1 MKLLG
6 ICGSLRKGS
15 YNAMALRAA
24 CELLPPGTTMSI
36 ADLRGI
42 PLYDEDLRAQGEPAA
57 VTQLKAQIRE
67 ADAVLI
73 VTPEYNFSIP
83 GVLKNAL
90 DWASRPPEPPFDDKV
105 VALMGASTGMAGT
118 ARVQYDLRKVMVFLN
133 AFVVNKPEVF
143 IREAPSKFDASGALV
158 DEPTRKF
165 IAELLLSTKR
175 LAQRLHPPQQL

>member
-6 ICGSLRKGS
+6 ICGSLRQGS

-24 CELLPPGTTMSI
+24 AELMPAGMSMEI

-42 PLYDEDLRAQGEPAA
+42 PFYDEDLRTAEGEPAA
-57 VTQLKAQIRE
+57 VTQLKAQIRA

-73 VTPEYNFSIP
+73 ATPEYNFSIP

-90 DWASRPPEPPFDDKV
+90 DWVSRPPEPPFDDKV
-105 VALMGASTGMAGT
+105 VALMGASPGLAGT
-118 ARVQYDLRKVMVFLN
+118 GRVQYDLRKVMVFLN

-143 IREAPSKFDASGALV
+143 IREAASRFDASGRLV

-165 IAELLLSTKR
+165 IADLLVATQR
-175 LAQRLHPPQQL
+175 LARRLHPD

>member
-6 ICGSLRKGS
+6 ICGSLRKDS

-24 CELLPPGTTMSI
+24 AELLPPGSIMTI

-42 PLYDEDLRAQGEPAA
+42 PMYDEDLRTEGEPAA
-57 VTQLKAQIRE
+57 VTLLKAQVRE

-73 VTPEYNFSIP
+73 ATPEYNFSIP

-90 DWASRPPEPPFDDKV
+90 DWVSRPPEPPFEDKV
-105 VALMGASTGMAGT
+105 VALMGASPGVAGT

-143 IREAPSKFDASGALV
+143 IREAPSKFNKSGVLA

-165 IAELLLSTKR
+165 IAELLVATQR
-175 LAQRLHPPQQL
+175 LGKRLHPQ